1 MPAMKSSFT
10 YFDRSISLLF
20 ALPLLLLGGAYLAY
34 FAARTWQLLA
44 FGYPLDYGEGPL
56 LAQVALLRSGTPVW
70 QIYAD
75 PQAPPYVVVNYPPLY
90 LLLTAALS
98 QLSGSVLLAGRLLSL
113 FASLGC
119 VAAIA
124 MLLRLARSAGGAMP
138 ADPHPRRLSHT
149 GKCGESGPL
158 NQTSGTR
165 LPGGRE
171 ESATPLT
178 SGPPS
183 PARLAQIT
191 ATATARVSSRQAV
204 RERWL
209 GSEGR
214 ARLALIM
221 LLPLLFL
228 TVPIVRE
235 WGTLLRVDMLG
246 VCLGLWGLVAL
257 LQATTAPDPAAQRGW
272 AAATVVLMVAT
283 LYVKPSLL
291 AAPLAAGLWL
301 AGAFLRGRQRIMAPA
316 IVLSIG
322 ALGGLLFL
330 ALEWASGG
338 WFALHVVT
346 ANANRWEW
354 ELARG
359 FWAKQI
365 ELRWAL
371 GLAALLGLAGLW
383 WHRQRNPPLVNQ
395 SAGLAL
401 LYTLAGAITAAGVG
415 KVGAYDNYFLELYAG
430 LVWLVCLALAGTKTQ
445 GIRLHSAI
453 CGLLAVSLLYY
464 PPLWDANRLRPAG
477 LVEPDPPRLAFGRY
491 GLRQD
496 QQREA
501 AILAAQSRV
510 YQSLVPAVRAAG
522 PIIFTDMPG
531 VAAAAGVT
539 ARVQLFEQRQM
550 IDQGHW
556 DEAPLLHE
564 LANGSLSLAVIDY
577 LGNWM
582 TPGMQTILQR
592 RYAQDGPQGTFDM
605 YRPVEAGPARSLAHD
620 FGAGL
625 PQLRAYRMPAANRY
639 APGELLPLSL
649 LWQRPA
655 NSPAGPLEV
664 VLRLEVQG
672 RPLLENRRPLLYGV
686 FAITDWPADAL
697 VEHMQPW
704 QLPPELPPG
713 SYDLTLSLATA
724 EGTAPPALSLVQLTI
739 AENGG
744 RYFSETGFFVPAD
757 FLNYWETL
765 GGIKRAGYPLTPAVP
780 FAWGRL
786 QCFERICLEERA
798 GQVAQRALGARLY
811 LAETIRSA
819 ACADAS
825 IADLAI
831 CPPFSEL
838 RQRFGPT
845 GLGEPISGSML
856 RNGLLVQWTR
866 YARLEQNPADGSSD
880 LGRLGDDSLQL
891 SPGQRYRWPE

>member
-1 MPAMKSSFT
+1 MPAMKT
-10 YFDRSISLLF
+10 AEKYLDRSISLLF
-20 ALPLLLLGGAYLAY
+20 ALPLLLLGGMYLAY
-34 FAARTWQLLA
+34 FAARAWLLLA
-44 FGYPLDYGEGPL
+44 FDYPLDYGEGPL
-56 LAQVALLRSGTPVW
+56 LAQVELLHSGTALW
-70 QIYAD
+70 RIYAD
-75 PQAPPYVVVNYPPLY
+75 PQESPFVVVNYPPLY

-113 FASLGC
+113 LATLGC

-124 MLLRLARSAGGAMP
+124 MLLRMARPAGGWQ
-138 ADPHPRRLSHT
+138 R
-149 GKCGESGPL
+149 
-158 NQTSGTR
+158 
-165 LPGGRE
+165 
-171 ESATPLT
+171 
-178 SGPPS
+178 
-183 PARLAQIT
+183 I
-191 ATATARVSSRQAV
+191 
-204 RERWL
+204 
-209 GSEGR
+209 
-214 ARLALIM
+214 LIW

-228 TVPIVRE
+228 TIPIVRE

-257 LQATTAPDPAAQRGW
+257 LQATTAPTPAAQRGW
-272 AAATVVLMVAT
+272 AVATVLLMVAT

-291 AAPLAAGLWL
+291 AAPMAAALWL
-301 AGAFLRGRQRIMAPA
+301 AAAFLRGRQRIMAPA
-316 IVLSIG
+316 IVLGIG

-359 FWAKQI
+359 FWEKQF

-383 WHRQRNPPLVNQ
+383 LQRHHNPPLVNQ
-395 SAGLAL
+395 SAALAL
-401 LYTLAGAITAAGVG
+401 LYTFGGVITAAGIG

-430 LVWLVCLALAGTKTQ
+430 LVWLVCLALV
-445 GIRLHSAI
+445 GINSQRLWLQSASY
-453 CGLLAVSLLYY
+453 GLLAVSLLYY
-464 PPLWDANRLRPAG
+464 QPLWDANHLRPAG
-477 LVEPDPPRLAFGRY
+477 LVEPSPPRLAFGRY

-501 AILAAQSRV
+501 AILAAQTRV
-510 YQSLVPAVRAAG
+510 YQRLIPEVRAAG
-522 PIIFTDMPG
+522 PTIFTDMPG

-539 ARVQLFEQRQM
+539 ARVQLFEQRQL

-556 DEAPLLHE
+556 DEPPLLHE
-564 LANGSLSLAVIDY
+564 LANGTLPLAVIDY

-582 TPGMQTILQR
+582 TPAMQTILQR
-592 RYAQDGPQGTFDM
+592 RYAQDGPRGTFDL
-605 YRPVEAGPARSLAHD
+605 YRPVDAGPPRSRPHA

-625 PQLRAYRMPAANRY
+625 PQLQAYHMPAPDSY
-639 APGELLPLSL
+639 APGDMLPLSL

-655 NSPAGPLEV
+655 NPAAGPLEV
-664 VLRLEVQG
+664 VLRLEVDG

-686 FAITDWPADAL
+686 FPVADWPTGAP

-704 QLPPELPPG
+704 QLPAELPPG
-713 SYDLTLSLATA
+713 SYDLTLSLAA
-724 EGTAPPALSLVQLTI
+724 ADGTSAPALVLTQINI

-744 RYFSETGFFVPAD
+744 RYFGETGFFVPAD
-757 FLNYWETL
+757 MLAYWETL
-765 GGIKRAGYPLTPAVP
+765 RGIERAGYPLTPAVP
-780 FAWGRL
+780 FDWGRL
-786 QCFERICLEERA
+786 QCFERVCLEERD
-798 GQVAQRALGARLY
+798 GQVAQRALGELLY
-811 LAETIRSA
+811 LAETIRSD

-825 IADLAI
+825 SAVLTI

-838 RQRFGPT
+838 PQHYGPT
-845 GLGEPISGSML
+845 TLGQPISGDML

-866 YARLEQNPADGSSD
+866 YARLEQNPTDGSSG